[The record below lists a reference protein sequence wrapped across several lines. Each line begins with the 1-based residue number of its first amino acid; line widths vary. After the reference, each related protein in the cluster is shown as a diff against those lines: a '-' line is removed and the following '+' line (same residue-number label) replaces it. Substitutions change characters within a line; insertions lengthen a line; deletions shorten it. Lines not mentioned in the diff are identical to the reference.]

1 MRSDI
6 RSLAALVV
14 VAVTVALGTVPAAA
28 RYPEKPVT
36 LIVPWPAGGVSDSL
50 LRIVAGPL
58 GKDLGQPV
66 VIMNRPG
73 ASGVIGTLELERAA
87 PDGYTIGNLATSQI
101 ATQYT
106 SANPNSLKRVV
117 PIANLISG
125 VGTLTVKADA
135 PWNSLMDYL
144 EHARKHPGKLRV
156 ANAGTGSVSHVHGL
170 LFDAAAGVSQTHIPF
185 KGNAPA
191 LPAVAGGHIEATM
204 IAITDVLPLV
214 QGGQLKLLAVGGEG
228 RHPLASKVPTFVD
241 QGVKFDPRNFQ
252 GLVAPAGTPAEIVR
266 RLHEAAQRVIKD
278 PAVAKLLE
286 DRGYTVD
293 FKGGADF
300 ARFLDEQDGFFRAT
314 LKQIDLKK
322 D

>member
-1 MRSDI
+1 MRPGF
-6 RSLAALVV
+6 RTLAGLVVAVTLAALV
-14 VAVTVALGTVPAAA
+14 AVPAAA

-58 GKDLGQPV
+58 GKELGQPV
-66 VIMNRPG
+66 IILNRPG
-73 ASGVIGTLELERAA
+73 ASGLIGTLELEKAA

-101 ATQYT
+101 PTQYT
-106 SANPNSLKRVV
+106 SKNPNNLQRVV

-135 PWNSLMDYL
+135 PWNSLREYL
-144 EHARKHPGKLRV
+144 EHAKKNPGRLRV
-156 ANAGTGSVSHVHGL
+156 ANAGTGSVTHVQGL
-170 LFDAAAGVSQTHIPF
+170 MFDVAAGISQTHIPF

-214 QGGQLKLLAVGGEG
+214 QGGQLKLLAVGGES
-228 RHPLASKVPTFVD
+228 RHPLAPRVATFLE

-252 GLVAPAGTPAEIVR
+252 GLVAPAGTPADVVR
-266 RLHEAAQRVIKD
+266 RLEEAAGRVVRD

-286 DRGYTVD
+286 ERGYTVD

-300 ARFLDEQDGFFRAT
+300 ARFLDEQDGFFRTT